1 MRFERLYTLGW
12 SGHAQLHRLLAAA
25 IKITGQIFTCH
36 TQMHVHTQTHTHH
49 TRTHAQSH
57 TTYTTHTTSSA
68 VKESA
73 VYPPSHSEGKAP
85 LARKMHTHWTGH
97 ILCVASN
104 LGKKSISTFS
114 HPSYN
119 TVLVQIHCQSPY
131 ATAYHQS
138 LHTSIYQLHLAYW
151 CQRCTHTLDQPS
163 VNHISFQK

>member
-104 LGKKSISTFS
+104 LGKSPSVPFHIHHTIPYLCRSTVSPRMRLPTIS
-114 HPSYN
+114 
-119 TVLVQIHCQSPY
+119 L
-131 ATAYHQS
+131 
-138 LHTSIYQLHLAYW
+138 
-151 CQRCTHTLDQPS
+151 CTHLSTSYILPTDAS
-163 VNHISFQK
+163 VAHTRLTNLQ

>member
-1 MRFERLYTLGW
+1 MRFERLYILGW
-12 SGHAQLHRLLAAA
+12 SGHAQLHRLLVAA

-49 TRTHAQSH
+49 THLH
-57 TTYTTHTTSSA
+57 ITYTTRTAHTTSFA

-104 LGKKSISTFS
+104 LGKSPSVPFHIHHTILYLCRSTVGPHMRLLTIS
-114 HPSYN
+114 
-119 TVLVQIHCQSPY
+119 L
-131 ATAYHQS
+131 
-138 LHTSIYQLHLAYW
+138 
-151 CQRCTHTLDQPS
+151 CTHLSTSYILPTDASIAHTRLTNLQ
-163 VNHISFQK
+163 